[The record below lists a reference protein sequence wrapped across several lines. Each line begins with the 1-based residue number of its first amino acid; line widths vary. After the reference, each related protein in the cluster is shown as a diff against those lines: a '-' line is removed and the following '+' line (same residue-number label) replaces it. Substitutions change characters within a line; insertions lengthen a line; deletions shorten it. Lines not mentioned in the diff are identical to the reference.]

1 MSGAQQTQTKL
12 DEPLWGTERFG
23 PTLADTA
30 GGANR
35 EMLPTFT
42 PVAPGTGSAVD
53 HAAARIV
60 TAQRVAI
67 KRDLGR
73 IVREIEQAAAIAA
86 NSFYYLWPTKNRD
99 GTRGEVCGP
108 SIDCAMAL
116 VNIWGNCSI
125 EAFPAQETPSH
136 WVFMARFVDYEKGV
150 TVTRSFQQRRS
161 QTPGGRID
169 AARAEDMAFQI
180 GQSKA
185 MRNAV
190 VAGLKMYAD
199 LAVQAAR
206 ASAFSWVS
214 DNIDKARKIV
224 LAEIRQQNLPLD
236 RIERAVG
243 RKAEAWLATDLVGV
257 RAKVQS
263 IADGFDDV
271 NTSFPTA
278 EDDDGVANDD
288 DRQKPSSPLVAPITK
303 AQTARKPRQQQATT
317 ETPTGDRPPPPPDE
331 PPPGKTDT
339 TPPVDQAS
347 EVGAVEPPPSDDNP
361 PPDGDLPPGDDDD
374 GELKFN

>member
-1 MSGAQQTQTKL
+1 MSGAQQTQTKM
-12 DEPLWGTERFG
+12 DEPLWGNERFG
-23 PTLADTA
+23 PSFADSSA
-30 GGANR
+30 GGVNR
-35 EMLPTFT
+35 EMLPSFV

-73 IVREIEQAAAIAA
+73 IVREIQGAAEIAA
-86 NSFYYLWPTKNRD
+86 NGFYYLWPTKNKD

-125 EAFPAQETPSH
+125 EAFPAQETATH

-199 LAVQAAR
+199 QAVQAAR
-206 ASAFSWVS
+206 ASAFAWVS
-214 DNIDKARKIV
+214 NNIDKARKIV

-243 RKAEAWLATDLVGV
+243 RKADVWLAADLVGV

-271 NTSFPTA
+271 DTSFPTA

-288 DRQKPSSPLVAPITK
+288 DRQKPSSPPVAPITK
-303 AQTARKPRQQQATT
+303 AQTTRKPRQAQTTTQA
-317 ETPTGDRPPPPPDE
+317 PADDKPPPPPDE
-331 PPPGKTDT
+331 PPPGKT
-339 TPPVDQAS
+339 TPAPSDAHVGS
-347 EVGAVEPPPSDDNP
+347 EAPDDPPPPADDDGSD
-361 PPDGDLPPGDDDD
+361 GAEDD
-374 GELKFN
+374 GELKFQ